1 MSKNKSKKGKG
12 DKKASKKNQAPRIE
26 RNWDELG
33 LMMGLEIHQQLN
45 TKHKLFCPCST
56 DLTDDEHDEE
66 IIRNLRPTQSEL
78 GQIDRAALQESL
90 RDMTFKYEAYN
101 NHTCLVENDDE
112 PPHALNR
119 EALDI
124 CITIA
129 SLLNMKMVD
138 EFHTM
143 RKQVI
148 DGSNTGGFQ
157 RTGLAATDGYL
168 DTPYGRVAI
177 ESLGLEEDAARR
189 IDSDGEYTQF
199 RLDRL
204 GIPLA
209 EITTDPSMHH
219 PEQIK
224 EVAYMIG
231 QVLRST
237 NVKRGLGTIRQDVN
251 ISITRGAR
259 VEIKGVQDLDL
270 MPVIVENEV
279 TRQLALAD
287 IKDELIKRNAKVEDT
302 IYDLDE
308 VFKDTSSKILSS
320 AECIKGIILRG
331 FDGLIGK
338 EVQPGRRFGT
348 ELSSYAKKM
357 GVSGLFHTDELPA
370 YGITQEEVDALKSY
384 LKTGPEDAIIIVAHD
399 EDVAVNALNET
410 IRRAEM
416 AFDGVVEETRKA
428 LDDGNTE
435 YMRPLPTANRMYLE
449 TDIPL
454 FQITDD
460 MVEPIKNNLPE
471 LPDEKEARIIKEYKL
486 SEDLSSQL
494 VRRLLADRFEELMA
508 KLKVDSTTVASVLV
522 SDLRDL
528 RREGVDVS
536 IFTNEKLTETFKLLE
551 DNKISKDAL
560 KDLMLAVS
568 KKPEEPVEKIA
579 EEENLTLLSEDE
591 VRAIIHDIVSGQEN
605 MVKERQMGAMG
616 PLMGMSMKQLKGKAD
631 GSLVNKIV
639 REEIQNLL

>member
-338 EVQPGRRFGT
+338 EGQPGRRFGT

-639 REEIQNLL
+639 REEIQKLL

>member
-56 DLTDDEHDEE
+56 DLTDNEHDEE

-639 REEIQNLL
+639 REEIQKLL

>member
-560 KDLMLAVS
+560 KDLMLAFS

-639 REEIQNLL
+639 REEIQKLL

>member
-1 MSKNKSKKGKG
+1 
-12 DKKASKKNQAPRIE
+12 
-26 RNWDELG
+26 
-33 LMMGLEIHQQLN
+33 
-45 TKHKLFCPCST
+45 
-56 DLTDDEHDEE
+56 
-66 IIRNLRPTQSEL
+66 
-78 GQIDRAALQESL
+78 
-90 RDMTFKYEAYN
+90 
-101 NHTCLVENDDE
+101 
-112 PPHALNR
+112 
-119 EALDI
+119 
-124 CITIA
+124 
-129 SLLNMKMVD
+129 
-138 EFHTM
+138 
-143 RKQVI
+143 
-148 DGSNTGGFQ
+148 
-157 RTGLAATDGYL
+157 
-168 DTPYGRVAI
+168 
-177 ESLGLEEDAARR
+177 
-189 IDSDGEYTQF
+189 
-199 RLDRL
+199 
-204 GIPLA
+204 
-209 EITTDPSMHH
+209 
-219 PEQIK
+219 
-224 EVAYMIG
+224 
-231 QVLRST
+231 
-237 NVKRGLGTIRQDVN
+237 
-251 ISITRGAR
+251 
-259 VEIKGVQDLDL
+259 
-270 MPVIVENEV
+270 
-279 TRQLALAD
+279 
-287 IKDELIKRNAKVEDT
+287 
-302 IYDLDE
+302 
-308 VFKDTSSKILSS
+308 
-320 AECIKGIILRG
+320 
-331 FDGLIGK
+331 
-338 EVQPGRRFGT
+338 
-348 ELSSYAKKM
+348 M

-494 VRRLLADRFEELMA
+494 VRRRLADRFEELMA

-639 REEIQNLL
+639 REEIQKLL

>member
-460 MVEPIKNNLPE
+460 MVESIKNNLPE

-551 DNKISKDAL
+551 ENKISKDAL

-639 REEIQNLL
+639 REEIQKLL